1 MDEWLEAPSAR
12 CLSVHLKKHLV
23 RRPESDSR
31 VGFRQVTTVVSA
43 CILMNQ
49 RREGEQTPANKQKG
63 GFLLSELRV
72 SNRVKAA
79 MQSTQTTIRTTL
91 SQQGYVKHPLANV
104 YSAHLVRAAP

>member
-49 RREGEQTPANKQKG
+49 RGGKQTPANKQKG

-91 SQQGYVKHPLANV
+91 SQPGYVKHPLANV
-104 YSAHLVRAAP
+104 YTAHLVIAAP